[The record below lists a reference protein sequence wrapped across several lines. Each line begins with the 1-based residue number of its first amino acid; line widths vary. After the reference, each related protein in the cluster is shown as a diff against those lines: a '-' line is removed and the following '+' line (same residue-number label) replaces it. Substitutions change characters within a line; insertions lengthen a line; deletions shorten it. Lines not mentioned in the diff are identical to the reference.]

1 MCSGRNLQFTIGLH
15 SMTSESIN
23 QISSNTEVDRGLAA
37 AGWRS
42 AEPHYEPIRPRPV
55 QTIRCAVIAA

>member
-23 QISSNTEVDRGLAA
+23 QIISNTEVDRGVAA
-37 AGWRS
+37 AGWRR
-42 AEPHYEPIRPRPV
+42 AN